1 MDIPRRISFRN
12 IDHSPAIEDYVRR
25 RAAKLRAF
33 SERIVSCDVTLE
45 VPHRHQRHGRH
56 YQVRI
61 EVMVP
66 GADLV
71 VRRAPDER
79 SRHQDLYGAIDDA
92 FDNAGRV
99 LQEYVRK

>member
-66 GADLV
+66 GADPIAACERGRFALSPLGWHIAGGM
-71 VRRAPDER
+71 RA
-79 SRHQDLYGAIDDA
+79 SWT
-92 FDNAGRV
+92 
-99 LQEYVRK
+99 